1 MRVYCFGKP
10 GDNSF
15 FIPAENRPNAL
26 QRFLL
31 RVLLNIYYKEEEQC
45 VKKAIKAFVE
55 GRKTPP
61 LRKVRLSH
69 VESMNKKH
77 IKERE
82 EKK

>member
-1 MRVYCFGKP
+1 MKAR
-10 GDNSF
+10 
-15 FIPAENRPNAL
+15 I
-26 QRFLL
+26 
-31 RVLLNIYYKEEEQC
+31 
-45 VKKAIKAFVE
+45 VKKAIKAFVA
-55 GRKTPP
+55 GRKTPL